1 MTLAGKVIEGNKL
14 GRRMGY
20 PTANIRLEDHDE
32 ADNGVY
38 AARVRLDD
46 GRTFGAMVN
55 IGRRPTVA
63 EKGELW
69 LEANIFDFA
78 EDIYG
83 RTIEVE
89 LVELIRRECRFGS
102 VEALCEQLEK
112 DKMQT
117 LKILKNKNLNYVFE
131 Y

>member
-1 MTLAGKVIEGNKL
+1 MTKLTGRVIEGNKL
-14 GRRMGY
+14 GRRLGF

-63 EKGELW
+63 EAGALW
-69 LEANIFDFA
+69 LEANIFGFD

-83 RTIEVE
+83 RDIEVE
-89 LVELIRRECRFGS
+89 LLEPIRRECRFGS
-102 VEALCEQLEK
+102 VEALRAQLER
-112 DKMQT
+112 DKIRI
-117 LKILKNKNLNYVFE
+117 LKILDK
-131 Y
+131 